1 MSAPTENS
9 NTPGAGVLS
18 IALIGPDQERRKVVA
33 NALALCQ
40 ARASRDGKRSGG
52 SGGQSSAA
60 GAKGHVSF
68 GGVTVREFSA
78 YPADLNDLPRVLEHH
93 FDIVIVDLESD
104 PEYAL
109 VLVENICAASAA
121 TVMVYAEKADLQM
134 AVRVM
139 RAGARE
145 FLTFPLSPDDLDGAL
160 SRVSV
165 RRPASNQ
172 PAEKTIGDLCVFLGA
187 KGGCGVTTL
196 ASNFALLMA
205 QESGQSTLLIDF
217 GLPLGDVAINLGM
230 TAEYST
236 ANALQDYTRLDANFL
251 AGLLAK
257 HSSGLNVLAAPSEF
271 GQSKPITIEAVDKLI
286 SVARQNFDHVVVDA
300 GSRLDFKGSALLDES
315 ATLYLVA
322 QVGVSELRNANR
334 LISQFFSARGRKL
347 QIVLNRYI
355 PGALGLDEKNI
366 AKALTKPV
374 QWRIPDDYADA
385 RRTQNT
391 ATPIALGDTP
401 ISQAIRQMARTA
413 CGLPDLEKKKRRF
426 SFLS

>member
-1 MSAPTENS
+1 MSVPSENS
-9 NTPGAGVLS
+9 TASGAGALS
-18 IALIGPDQERRKVVA
+18 IALIGPDQQRRKVVA
-33 NALALCQ
+33 SALAGCQ
-40 ARASRDGKRSGG
+40 ARVARDPKRSGG
-52 SGGQSSAA
+52 AA
-60 GAKGHVSF
+60 GSSSPAGVKGQPSF
-68 GGVTVREFSA
+68 SSVVVREFSS
-78 YPADLNDLPRVLEHH
+78 YPVDLKDLPRMLEQN
-93 FDIVIVDLESD
+93 FDIVIVDLDSD

-109 VLVENICAASAA
+109 GLVENICAASAA
-121 TVMVYAEKADLQM
+121 TVMVYAEKADLQI

-160 SRVSV
+160 ARVSI
-165 RRPASNQ
+165 RRPATHL
-172 PAEKTIGDLCVFLGA
+172 AEKTTGSLSVFLGV
-187 KGGCGVTTL
+187 KGGSGVTTL
-196 ASNFALLMA
+196 AANFALLVA

-251 AGLLAK
+251 SGLLAK
-257 HSSGLNVLAAPSEF
+257 HSSGLYLLAAPSEF
-271 GQSKPITIEAVDKLI
+271 NQSKAISTDAVDRLI
-286 SVARQNFDHVVVDA
+286 AVARQNYDHVIVDA
-300 GSRLDFKGSALLDES
+300 GSRLDFKGSALLDDS
-315 ATLYLVA
+315 ATLYLVT

-334 LISQFFSARGRKL
+334 LISQFFSNRGRKL
-347 QIVLNRYI
+347 QIVLNRYV

-391 ATPIALGDTP
+391 ATPIALGDSP
-401 ISQAIRQMARTA
+401 ISQAIRHMARTA
-413 CGLPDLEKKKRRF
+413 CGLPDLQKKKRRF

>member
-1 MSAPTENS
+1 
-9 NTPGAGVLS
+9 
-18 IALIGPDQERRKVVA
+18 
-33 NALALCQ
+33 
-40 ARASRDGKRSGG
+40 
-52 SGGQSSAA
+52 
-60 GAKGHVSF
+60 
-68 GGVTVREFSA
+68 
-78 YPADLNDLPRVLEHH
+78 
-93 FDIVIVDLESD
+93 
-104 PEYAL
+104 
-109 VLVENICAASAA
+109 
-121 TVMVYAEKADLQM
+121 
-134 AVRVM
+134 
-139 RAGARE
+139 
-145 FLTFPLSPDDLDGAL
+145 
-160 SRVSV
+160 
-165 RRPASNQ
+165 
-172 PAEKTIGDLCVFLGA
+172 
-187 KGGCGVTTL
+187 
-196 ASNFALLMA
+196 
-205 QESGQSTLLIDF
+205 
-217 GLPLGDVAINLGM
+217 
-230 TAEYST
+230 
-236 ANALQDYTRLDANFL
+236 
-251 AGLLAK
+251 
-257 HSSGLNVLAAPSEF
+257 VLAAPSEF